1 LSRLSVIA
9 SLAAGACLWAAAA
22 CTPIANY
29 QGYQPIDAN
38 PNDVKVGTDTRAS
51 VLARLG
57 TPTAKASFDANT
69 WFYLTQVADKTAF
82 YHPQVVRRNITEITF
97 DKDTD
102 QVKSVN
108 VFTLRDGRVVA
119 YNKRETPTRGRE
131 LTFIEQ
137 LFGSLSTIGTLP
149 PEENETPGSHPG
161 GP

>member
-1 LSRLSVIA
+1 MSRLPVIA
-9 SLAAGACLWAAAA
+9 SLAASACLFGLAA
-22 CTPIANY
+22 CTPTANY

-57 TPTAKASFDANT
+57 TPTAKASFDQNT

-82 YHPQVVRRNITEITF
+82 YFPQTVRRNVTEISF
-97 DKDTD
+97 DKDTQ

-108 VFTLRDGRVVA
+108 VFTLKDGRIVA

-131 LTFIEQ
+131 LTFLEQ
-137 LFGSLSTIGTLP
+137 LFGSLSTIGSLP
-149 PEENETPGSHPG
+149 PNEDETPGSHPG
-161 GP
+161 EP